1 MLILL
6 LDDAWRDQDIR
17 REETLKIPVKWH
29 LSQKPGKIEKNE
41 KKKACLSCYGYEM
54 AGCWIGS
61 VLKIAECRPLTCLN
75 RENRG
80 ETRAL
85 LKSGTILPFDVL

>member
-41 KKKACLSCYGYEM
+41 KKKLA
-54 AGCWIGS
+54 
-61 VLKIAECRPLTCLN
+61 
-75 RENRG
+75 
-80 ETRAL
+80 
-85 LKSGTILPFDVL
+85 